1 MQPCTIPVGL
11 RTWCSENQVTVFL
24 TTQLLAFGPSA
35 PVPPLATADFRS
47 LQGFVGVLLF

>member
-11 RTWCSENQVTVFL
+11 RTWCSENQVMVFL
-24 TTQLLAFGPSA
+24 TTQLLSFGHLA
-35 PVPPLATADFRS
+35 PIPPLATTDFWS